1 MWLIGLAV
9 IFTLDLLATPLAAE
23 AQSAGKVQRIGYLS
37 LHRAEGDKTW
47 VAAFRQGLRELGYV
61 EDQNVVIEQRHAA
74 GRSDRLPELASEL
87 VLEAFDQYWRKSPNV
102 KRLVLKAIPE
112 ASGRGEV
119 DIAYAIRGALA
130 EELRRTPGL
139 TLKPNEPNVGQ
150 ATHWVYF
157 TEQWDPKSPWHDR
170 RVRLAANYAID
181 RQAINQA
188 DALGYARI
196 TGSIIPS
203 RFEFYWQPPGYTYDP
218 ARAKQL
224 LAEAGY
230 PNGFDAAK
238 RREAILHR
246 LQQLIHEK
254 VVVAPIYLNAGLVG
268 IGAERR
274 GVRGRTHRGVRV
286 HRAVRGREAQTE
298 VRGRSHDP

>member
-1 MWLIGLAV
+1 MWLIGVAV

-130 EELRRTPGL
+130 EELLRTPG
-139 TLKPNEPNVGQ
+139 TAGVTVSSPHRMSRSRSS
-150 ATHWVYF
+150 AT
-157 TEQWDPKSPWHDR
+157 
-170 RVRLAANYAID
+170 N
-181 RQAINQA
+181 
-188 DALGYARI
+188 GC
-196 TGSIIPS
+196 S
-203 RFEFYWQPPGYTYDP
+203 R
-218 ARAKQL
+218 
-224 LAEAGY
+224 
-230 PNGFDAAK
+230 
-238 RREAILHR
+238 
-246 LQQLIHEK
+246 
-254 VVVAPIYLNAGLVG
+254 
-268 IGAERR
+268 
-274 GVRGRTHRGVRV
+274 
-286 HRAVRGREAQTE
+286 
-298 VRGRSHDP
+298 